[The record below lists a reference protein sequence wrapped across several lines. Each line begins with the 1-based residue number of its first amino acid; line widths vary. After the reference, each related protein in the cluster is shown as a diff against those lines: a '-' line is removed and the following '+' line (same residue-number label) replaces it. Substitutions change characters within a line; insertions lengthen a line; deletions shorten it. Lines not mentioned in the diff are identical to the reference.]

1 MLVANTIAPK
11 KTVMEERP
19 EPKVGRDKIQVRVHY
34 VAVCGTD
41 VHVWDDSYVT
51 TLPVVQGHEFS
62 GVVEAIGEDVV
73 TDLTVGQPVCVN
85 PTSTCGECYAC
96 RIGRYNCCTSLKC
109 IGCWPGKA
117 GEGVST
123 DAPGGMRE
131 LVDMPPK
138 QVFALPEGL
147 PLDIA
152 ALGEPMG
159 VATQAVNRGTPTA
172 GETAL
177 VIGAGPIGALAT
189 IALKDRGVHVV
200 VADVDANRAKAGLEF
215 GADDYIVSGADFPT
229 DRDMAKL
236 NALAG
241 PDGVVLAIEATG
253 VPSCGAAAVKIVSP
267 AGRVVAVGISQGAMP
282 VPIPLLTLKELTI
295 LGSRNHHGIPEA
307 LETLN
312 RHQAE
317 VRKLITHFFDIQQ
330 VNEAY
335 SMIAAHRE
343 PVGKVVFRMPA
354 AQQK

>member
-1 MLVANTIAPK
+1 MLIANTIAPK
-11 KTVMEERP
+11 STVIQERP
-19 EPKVGRDKIQVRVHY
+19 APAVEPDKIQVRVHY

-41 VHVWDDSYVT
+41 IHVWDDSYVT
-51 TLPVVQGHEFS
+51 TLPVIQGHEFS

-73 TDLTVGQPVCVN
+73 TDLKVGQPVCVN
-85 PTSTCGECYAC
+85 PTSTCGECYPC

-109 IGCWPGKA
+109 IGCWPGKE
-117 GEGVST
+117 GVGVST
-123 DAPGGMRE
+123 DAPGGMQE
-131 LVDMPPK
+131 LINMPVS

-177 VIGAGPIGALAT
+177 VIGSGPIGALAT
-189 IALKDRGVHVV
+189 IALKDRGLQVV
-200 VADVDANRAKAGLEF
+200 VADIDANRAKAGLDF
-215 GADDYIVSGADFPT
+215 GADDYIVTGPDFPT
-229 DRDMAKL
+229 DADMAKL
-236 NALAG
+236 SQLAG
-241 PDGVVLAIEATG
+241 PDGVVLVIEATG

-282 VPIPLLTLKELTI
+282 VPISLLALKEVTI

-307 LETLN
+307 LVTLD

-317 VRKLITHFFDIQQ
+317 ARRLITHTFDIQQ
-330 VNEAY
+330 ANEAY
-335 SMIAAHRE
+335 AMIIGRQE
-343 PVGKVVFRMPA
+343 PVGKVIFRMPA
-354 AQQK
+354 AQE